1 MKNKKVKFA
10 IDKKIKYKIDE
21 YSILAQFPNV
31 KLHEIKKNR
40 ICLSISQ
47 LKNIFDIFNADFNK
61 RFISLC
67 QQQMEFKKYDSLDFY
82 DVFNL
87 INATLRSL
95 NLEKK
100 YDIQIMDPDEDLNI
114 PKCPESPKFMSKVD
128 YSMPLDEPNES
139 FSFRLSNKIE
149 EKVKRYEFENVKL
162 KLKEL
167 ENRILTLEKKQE
179 NQENE
184 SSKNF

>member
-1 MKNKKVKFA
+1 MKNKKVHFA
-10 IDKKIKYKIDE
+10 IDKKVKYEIDE
-21 YSILAQFPNV
+21 DSILAQFPNV
-31 KLHEIKKNR
+31 KLHEITKNR

-61 RFISLC
+61 RFISLW
-67 QQQMEFKKYDSLDFY
+67 QQQLMS
-82 DVFNL
+82 
-87 INATLRSL
+87 NA
-95 NLEKK
+95 
-100 YDIQIMDPDEDLNI
+100 
-114 PKCPESPKFMSKVD
+114 D
-128 YSMPLDEPNES
+128 YSMPLDESNES
-139 FSFRLSNKIE
+139 FSFKLSNKIE
-149 EKVKRYEFENVKL
+149 EKVKKYEFENMKL